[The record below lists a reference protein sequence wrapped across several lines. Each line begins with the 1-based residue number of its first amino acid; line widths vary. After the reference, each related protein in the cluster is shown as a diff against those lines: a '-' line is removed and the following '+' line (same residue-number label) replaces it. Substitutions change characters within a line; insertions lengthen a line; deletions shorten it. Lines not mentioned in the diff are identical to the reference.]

1 MWGVVGH
8 KISGAIKLPCNS
20 LTFVLT
26 FFQMQ
31 KDKIQG
37 RAPHPGCGDCP
48 EHEVKAESSSQG
60 RVGKVVHL
68 PSLLAEH
75 AYARCCRC
83 PRHAKEQRRAG
94 IFRAPFGVKSR
105 FEVP

>member
-1 MWGVVGH
+1 M
-8 KISGAIKLPCNS
+8 SGALKLSCS
-20 LTFVLT
+20 RLTFVLT

-37 RAPHPGCGDCP
+37 RATHPTCGDSP
-48 EHEVKAESSSQG
+48 DQEVKAESRSQG
-60 RVGKVVHL
+60 RVGEVVHL
-68 PSLLAEH
+68 PSILADH
-75 AYARCCRC
+75 ICARCRRC

-94 IFRAPFGVKSR
+94 IFWAASGAKSR